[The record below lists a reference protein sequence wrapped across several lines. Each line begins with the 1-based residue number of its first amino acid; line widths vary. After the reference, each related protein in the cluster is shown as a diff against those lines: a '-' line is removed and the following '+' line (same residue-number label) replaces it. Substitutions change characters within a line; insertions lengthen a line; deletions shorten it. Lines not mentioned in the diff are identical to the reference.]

1 MKNRMIIIA
10 SIIVCVAAGACFFT
24 NRGTKNIENS
34 MAEIAKADEKLSDS
48 QAGNGEEKWCI
59 KDVAGDCVVLKKEK
73 KTSGE
78 GANAGIFNS
87 TEAALKGLESDG
99 DDWSV
104 AYSDEEY
111 AILANRELNADGSTA
126 SEDDETWSKDIL
138 KANCDI
144 FLECHTAGGN
154 LEQSDLVTKLQAI
167 KSECEETAK

>member
-34 MAEIAKADEKLSDS
+34 MAEIVKAEDGGQQS
-48 QAGNGEEKWCI
+48 GEEKWCI
-59 KDVAGDCVVLKKEK
+59 KEVAGDCVVLKKEK
-73 KTSGE
+73 TTSGE
-78 GANAGIFNS
+78 DANAGIFNS
-87 TEAALKGLESDG
+87 TDAALKGLERDG
-99 DDWSV
+99 DDWDV

-111 AILANRELNADGSTA
+111 AILANRELNADGSAA
-126 SEDDETWSKDIL
+126 SEDDETWSKNVL

>member
-34 MAEIAKADEKLSDS
+34 MAEIAKAEDGVQQS
-48 QAGNGEEKWCI
+48 GEEKWCI
-59 KDVAGDCVVLKKEK
+59 KEVAGDCVVLKKEK
-73 KTSGE
+73 TTSGE
-78 GANAGIFNS
+78 DANAGIFNS

-99 DDWSV
+99 CDWGV

-111 AILANRELNADGSTA
+111 AILANRELNADGSIA

-144 FLECHTAGGN
+144 FLECHTSGGN
-154 LEQSDLVTKLQAI
+154 LEQSDLVTKLQTI

>member
-1 MKNRMIIIA
+1 MKNRIIIIA

-34 MAEIAKADEKLSDS
+34 MAEIVKAEDGGQQS
-48 QAGNGEEKWCI
+48 GEEKWCI
-59 KDVAGDCVVLKKEK
+59 KEVAGDCVVLKKEK
-73 KTSGE
+73 TTSGE
-78 GANAGIFNS
+78 DANAGIFNS
-87 TEAALKGLESDG
+87 TDAALKGLERDG
-99 DDWSV
+99 DDWDV

-154 LEQSDLVTKLQAI
+154 LEQSDLVTMLQAI

>member
-34 MAEIAKADEKLSDS
+34 MAEIVKAEDGGQQS
-48 QAGNGEEKWCI
+48 GEEKWCI
-59 KDVAGDCVVLKKEK
+59 KEVAGDCVVLKKEK
-73 KTSGE
+73 TTSGE
-78 GANAGIFNS
+78 DANAGIFNS
-87 TEAALKGLESDG
+87 TDAALKGLERDG
-99 DDWSV
+99 DDWDV

>member
-34 MAEIAKADEKLSDS
+34 MAEIVKAEDGGQQS
-48 QAGNGEEKWCI
+48 GEEKWCI
-59 KDVAGDCVVLKKEK
+59 KEVAGDCFVLKKEK
-73 KTSGE
+73 TTSGE
-78 GANAGIFNS
+78 DANAGIFNS

-99 DDWSV
+99 GDWGV

-111 AILANRELNADGSTA
+111 AILANRELKADGSAA

-144 FLECHTAGGN
+144 FLESHTVGGN

-167 KSECEETAK
+167 KSECEDTAG

>member
-1 MKNRMIIIA
+1 MKKRIVIITTGVVLA
-10 SIIVCVAAGACFFT
+10 IVGVGFALSS
-24 NRGTKNIENS
+24 GTKGIVNS
-34 MAEIAKADEKLSDS
+34 VAEIAKAEDGVQQS
-48 QAGNGEEKWCI
+48 GEEKWCI
-59 KDVAGDCVVLKKEK
+59 KEVAGDCVVLKKEK
-73 KTSGE
+73 TTSGE
-78 GANAGIFNS
+78 DANAGIFNS

-99 DDWSV
+99 DDWDV

-111 AILANRELNADGSTA
+111 AILANRELNADGSAA

-154 LEQSDLVTKLQAI
+154 LEQSDIVTKLQTI

>member
-34 MAEIAKADEKLSDS
+34 MAEIVKAEDGGQQS
-48 QAGNGEEKWCI
+48 GEEKWCI
-59 KDVAGDCVVLKKEK
+59 KEVAGDCVVLKKEK
-73 KTSGE
+73 TTSGE
-78 GANAGIFNS
+78 DANAGIFNS

-99 DDWSV
+99 DDWGV

-154 LEQSDLVTKLQAI
+154 LEQSDIVTKLQTI